1 MKRYPWI
8 LAVVLVSFLWPLLAY
23 PEERG
28 TDPYKIHAERLKQ
41 TLESVLFT
49 FSPTIQKHYATRL
62 YRMTGDTRYIYP
74 VIFGV
79 LVLLRKLY
87 HDESRLHD
95 SSYIQQRVGEIV
107 DHGFYLGITNPNL
120 KAWRAALVRGGD
132 VAFYLKLARRL
143 NTLREFNLLGTK
155 VFPGAGKMVEALR
168 RQKGKLA
175 SFLLDQELMKMAG
188 ARLVNYVNY
197 LFRLNVVDIRQRYLE
212 GLEQALMRGKP
223 DTELSDPEYIE
234 KIYRMTHVILAA
246 SDYYQE
252 AVERKAFAWIFNYFE
267 KNIETIL
274 ARTKPDVY
282 AEVGICFLLANDR
295 ANPALKTV
303 RDAIVSA
310 IHPQQGM
317 ILSTQGSNDLSS
329 GEHRNV
335 LAIMLLDWPRMIFRG
350 PSLRS
355 MSQLQRLL
363 PRQERE

>member
-1 MKRYPWI
+1 VKRYPWI

-49 FSPTIQKHYATRL
+49 FSPTTQKHYATRL

-74 VIFGV
+74 ITFD
-79 LVLLRKLY
+79 LLALLRKLH
-87 HDESRLHD
+87 HDQLGSHD
-95 SSYIQQRVGEIV
+95 PSYIQQRTDEIIN
-107 DHGFYLGITNPNL
+107 HEFILGATNPETR
-120 KAWRAALVRGGD
+120 RAALVRGGD
-132 VAFYLKLARRL
+132 VAFYLNLAKLL
-143 NTLREFNLLGTK
+143 NTLREYDLLGAK
-155 VFPGAGKMVEALR
+155 VFPEAGKMLEALR
-168 RQKGKLA
+168 QQKGKLA
-175 SFLLDQELMKMAG
+175 TFLLDQKLMKTAG
-188 ARLVNYVNY
+188 AQLVNYAYY

-212 GLEQALMRGKP
+212 GLEQALMRGKA

-234 KIYRMTHVILAA
+234 KIYGMTHVILAA

-252 AVERKAFAWIFNYFE
+252 PVERKDFTWIFDHFE
-267 KNIETIL
+267 KNIEAIL

-282 AEVGICFLLANDR
+282 AEVGISFLLANDR
-295 ANPALKTV
+295 ENPALRRI
-303 RDAIVSA
+303 RDAIVA
-310 IHPQQGM
+310 DIHPQKGI
-317 ILSTQGSNDLSS
+317 ILSVKGSSDLNS

-335 LAIMLLDWPRMIFRG
+335 LAIMLLDWPWMVFRG